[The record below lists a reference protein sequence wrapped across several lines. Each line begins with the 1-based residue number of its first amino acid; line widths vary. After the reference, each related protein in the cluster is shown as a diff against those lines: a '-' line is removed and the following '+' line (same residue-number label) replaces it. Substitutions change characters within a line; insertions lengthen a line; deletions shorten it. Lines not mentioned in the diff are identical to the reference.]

1 MIHSAFPSWYATV
14 TARRSVAINTL
25 SAWHICTCRTLCVP
39 FMFWDRW
46 TQQSCVSKARPESFT
61 HDLYEGSRVTGLMYH
76 RSLCHFISV
85 KLWVF
90 FHSRPERGVEGDG
103 RGISQ
108 PLQND
113 FMRFVLSPRLTTWIE
128 LCPKHSIPKWKNSL
142 HWKQPRFRVNWT

>member
-1 MIHSAFPSWYATV
+1 MIHGAFPSWYATA

-76 RSLCHFISV
+76 RSRCQFIPV

-90 FHSRPERGVEGDG
+90 FILGQKEELKVMVKAFLNLYKMTSCALFFLWDWPHGLNSV
-103 RGISQ
+103 
-108 PLQND
+108 QNILFQSGKIVCTGSNQD
-113 FMRFVLSPRLTTWIE
+113 SG
-128 LCPKHSIPKWKNSL
+128 
-142 HWKQPRFRVNWT
+142 